1 MKIMSIARG
10 ALRAAG
16 CAACLLL
23 LAGCGASI
31 PGLSTSAIKPA
42 APQNDPMSR
51 ALQVGSTAARALK
64 CGFNFDP
71 VKLRTQFLAA
81 EAVAA
86 PTEAEKTGKIYDTA
100 FNGISKAVAGQGEA
114 YCTEQKTADIRE
126 SLNRHL
132 AGDYAP
138 APPKPQEPED
148 EGLFG
153 GVSTDSSGES
163 EYSKKMQKNPREW

>member
-1 MKIMSIARG
+1 MGTMRITN
-10 ALRAAG
+10 ALRAT
-16 CAACLLL
+16 AATALFLMVG
-23 LAGCGASI
+23 GCGASI

-42 APQNDPMSR
+42 APQNDSTAR
-51 ALQVGSTAARALK
+51 ALQVGATSARALK

-86 PTEAEKTGKIYDTA
+86 PTETEKTGKIYDTA

-114 YCTEQKTADIRE
+114 YCSEQKTADIRDA
-126 SLNRHL
+126 LNRHL
-132 AGDYAP
+132 TGDYAP

-153 GVSTDSSGES
+153 DVSTDSSGES
-163 EYSKKMQKNPREW
+163 EYSKKMQKNPRDW